1 MRILYITSQNLLR
14 LLLDNRH
21 VNLTIYTS
29 IPHYFT
35 TVLMN
40 YSSSLIEDILF
51 QNLLDWVDGMESPAM
66 NRTWFIRNQLDGI
79 ERSDRL
85 QWTSGILIR
94 RNLSK
99 SSALSN
105 NLWSID
111 CGNLDK
117 SKSPWKLGSTLFFP
131 ITDNRVRTI
140 ESFSKS
146 GLLHL
151 NKETQ
156 FFWTL
161 YRSFVFLAIF
171 KDNLIILCN
180 FFRNYCPL
188 DWI

>member
-1 MRILYITSQNLLR
+1 M
-14 LLLDNRH
+14 
-21 VNLTIYTS
+21 NLTIYTS

-51 QNLLDWVDGMESPAM
+51 RNLLDWVDGMESPAM

-180 FFRNYCPL
+180 FFRNCCPL